1 MNADDNTRLFDS
13 EETTGKNRKKS
24 NDNAKTYGA
33 AAGAAAVGAA
43 AGVGAH
49 AAYSATSEVEIDE
62 DMDLEGA
69 ELAEG
74 AGAAAH
80 TQSDAE
86 PRNSAPAPAPT
97 PTPAPAPA
105 PTPDTDHTGADN
117 GDSMQP
123 IPGDQNP
130 GNPTPDNVEP
140 GTSEPVEPVTPDE
153 VLEDPEVAVDE
164 ILDGEYVDPGDIDS
178 PEMVNFDSIGTVY
191 TVDGEEFTAASFHM
205 DNGFEGVMID
215 VDGDGV
221 FDDIAAQTSDG
232 LAKVGDAPGFT
243 VDDVELE
250 LNPDDSY
257 LAQNDDID
265 HTLADDSFADDI
277 IDASMA

>member
-33 AAGAAAVGAA
+33 AAGAAAVGAT

-49 AAYSATSEVEIDE
+49 AAYSAASEVEVDE
-62 DMDLEGA
+62 DMDIEGA
-69 ELAEG
+69 ELAGG
-74 AGAAAH
+74 ASAAAH
-80 TQSDAE
+80 SQTAAE
-86 PRNSAPAPAPT
+86 PSHLA
-97 PTPAPAPA
+97 PAPAPA
-105 PTPDTDHTGADN
+105 PTPASEPDHAVDDN
-117 GDSMQP
+117 GDTVQP
-123 IPGDQNP
+123 LTDGQNP
-130 GNPTPDNVEP
+130 GNLTPENTVP
-140 GTSEPVEPVTPDE
+140 GPSEIVEPVAPDE
-153 VLEDPEVAVDE
+153 VIEDPVVATDE
-164 ILDGEYVDPGDIDS
+164 ILAEEEIDVADIDA

-191 TVDGEEFTAASFHM
+191 TVDGEEFAAASFHM
-205 DNGFEGVMID
+205 DNGIEGVMID

-221 FDDIAAQTSDG
+221 FDDVAAQTVDG
-232 LAKVGDAPGFT
+232 LIKVGDAPGFT

-257 LAQNDDID
+257 LAQNDEID

-277 IDASMA
+277 IDTSLA

>member
-74 AGAAAH
+74 AGAAAY

-97 PTPAPAPA
+97 PTPAPAP
-105 PTPDTDHTGADN
+105 TPDTDHTGVDS
-117 GDSMQP
+117 GDPMQP